1 MRDIDLRQVK
11 ELVKKA
17 FIEANYHLNHDVR
30 DALDKA
36 CLSESNPKGKEVLQI
51 LTENYKI
58 ADEGNFP
65 LCQDT
70 GVAVI
75 FCEIGQ
81 DIHFTN
87 GDLNETLNN
96 AVAEAYDSGF
106 LRKSIVESPLY
117 QRINTRNNTPAIIHY
132 EIKSGDCLNI
142 TVMPKGGGSE
152 NMSCLAMLK
161 PSDGEEGLINLVVNH
176 IRQIKG
182 NPCPPII
189 VGIGIGGNFET
200 SALLAKKSLIT
211 EIDSVNPDPIL
222 AELEQ
227 KLMNLINETGIGPM
241 GLGGNTT
248 CLKVSILTKPCHI
261 ASLPV
266 AINIEC
272 HAHRFK
278 KISF

>member
-1 MRDIDLRQVK
+1 MKEIDLDLVQQKVK
-11 ELVKKA
+11 EA
-17 FIEANYHLNHDVR
+17 FIDANYHLNPDVR
-30 DALDKA
+30 EALEKA
-36 CLSESNPKGKEVLQI
+36 YLIETNLQGKEVLRV
-51 LTENYKI
+51 LTDNYKI

-81 DIHFTN
+81 EIHFIN
-87 GDLNETLNN
+87 GDLNHCLNH
-96 AVAEAYDSGF
+96 AVSEAYETAF
-106 LRKSIVESPLY
+106 LRKSIVDSPLY
-117 QRINTRNNTPAIIHY
+117 NRINTRQNTPAIIHY
-132 EIKSGDCLNI
+132 EIKSGDELKI

-161 PSDGEEGLINLVVNH
+161 PADAEEGLINLVLSH
-176 IRQIKG
+176 IRKIGG

-200 SALLAKKSLIT
+200 CAYLAKKSLIT
-211 EIDSVNPDPIL
+211 EIDTVNPDPAL

-241 GLGGNTT
+241 GLGGKTT
-248 CLKVSILTKPCHI
+248 CLKVSVKTLPCHI

-278 KISF
+278 TIII